1 MNYFITYN
9 GNELSFKNEK
19 ELFKAVIH
27 EINEARMNNTY
38 NKNEALLELCAM
50 AMSYYDRGIIGPRV
64 CNPKFESAKEFFD
77 YLDQNC
83 KSNGKIKYI
92 YYPHIRT
99 QFLDLLREN
108 NWEEMFALVDGNAQV
123 AQSIA
128 PNYNQDGYLIFVS
141 NPYSSHKNDF
151 YWGKATTTYDY
162 MSHTMC
168 NWIPIN
174 ALRNIDEVKI
184 HIKE

>member
-19 ELFKAVIH
+19 ELFKAVVH
-27 EINEARMNNTY
+27 EINEARMNNIY

-50 AMSYYDRGIIGPRV
+50 AMSYYDRGIIGSRV
-64 CNPKFESAKEFFD
+64 CKPKFESAKEFFD
-77 YLDQNC
+77 YLDCNC

-92 YYPHIRT
+92 YYPLIRN
-99 QFLDLLREN
+99 QFLHLLKEK
-108 NWEEMFALVDGNAQV
+108 NWDEMFILVDGNVQFTQA
-123 AQSIA
+123 IA
-128 PNYNQDGYLIFVS
+128 PNYNNNGYLIFVPD
-141 NPYSSHKNDF
+141 PYSSHLNDF
-151 YWGKATTTYDY
+151 YWGEANTTYDNV
-162 MSHTMC
+162 SQC
-168 NWIPIN
+168 KWIPIN